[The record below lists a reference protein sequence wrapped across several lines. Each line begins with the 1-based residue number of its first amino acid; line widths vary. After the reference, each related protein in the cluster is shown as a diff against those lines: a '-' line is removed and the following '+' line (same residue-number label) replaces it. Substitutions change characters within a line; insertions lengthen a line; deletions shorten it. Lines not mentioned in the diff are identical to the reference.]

1 MIDERSESI
10 IDSEGDCLITKGELK
25 MHNFSK
31 LKAIG
36 CIAGFRG
43 TRTSRS
49 LVNHALYEAGIH
61 NITAPKPEVWETIR
75 LSLADCLSGIQWVV
89 KDWKNLV
96 IEDLN
101 DFRSN
106 GFLVNRVVKSKNAI
120 DRTPMLRVSPM
131 VGGHLPYHITF
142 EEGMPPGPIGGAE
155 NAVRD
160 AVKEK
165 FRRTLISNRDTET
178 MTGTAVGKLLR
189 EVVDHLGAY
198 KMGGQNYWIPPDKM
212 DTWERVSKELRH
224 HVNVRCYKLD
234 STSPETLSSIR
245 EAVMEDINKRAEE
258 IKEDIASGSLSKI
271 ALETRKTRA
280 KDLQAEIAKL
290 EVHFGET
297 LDFVRSKV
305 SVANQGLASSQSMMD
320 DDDIFKVD
328 L

>member
-1 MIDERSESI
+1 LLASVALGLTGHWLTTHCMKPISTPSRHQA
-10 IDSEGDCLITKGELK
+10 LK
-25 MHNFSK
+25 S
-31 LKAIG
+31 G
-36 CIAGFRG
+36 
-43 TRTSRS
+43 
-49 LVNHALYEAGIH
+49 
-61 NITAPKPEVWETIR
+61 R
-75 LSLADCLSGIQWVV
+75 LSDYVV
-89 KDWKNLV
+89 RDWKNLV
-96 IEDLN
+96 IEDLD

-106 GFLVNRVVKSKNAI
+106 GFLITRVVKSKSVI
-120 DRTPMLRVSPM
+120 DRTPVLRVSPM
-131 VGGHLPYHITF
+131 VGGITPYHLTF
-142 EEGMPPGPIGGAE
+142 EGVMPPGPIGGVE
-155 NAVRD
+155 NQRREE
-160 AVKEK
+160 VKDK
-165 FRRTLISNRDTET
+165 FKRAFTANRESET

-189 EVVDHLGAY
+189 QVVDHLGAY

-212 DTWERVSKELRH
+212 DIWEKVSKELRH

-234 STSPETLSSIR
+234 ATSPETLSSIR

-258 IKEDIASGSLSKI
+258 IEEDIASGSLSKI

-290 EVHFGET
+290 EEHFGET

>member
-1 MIDERSESI
+1 M
-10 IDSEGDCLITKGELK
+10 TKGELR

-43 TRTSRS
+43 TRTGRS
-49 LVNHALYEAGIH
+49 LVNHALYEARIYT
-61 NITAPKPEVWETIR
+61 ITAPEPEVWETIR
-75 LSLADCLSGIQWVV
+75 LSLADCLRSIQFVV
-89 KDWKNLV
+89 RDWKNLV
-96 IEDLN
+96 IEDLS

-106 GFLVNRVVKSKNAI
+106 GFMVTRVVKSKSVIN
-120 DRTPMLRVSPM
+120 RTPMLRVSPM
-131 VGGHLPYHITF
+131 VGATSPYHLTF
-142 EEGMPPGPIGGAE
+142 EEGMPPGPIGGVE
-155 NAVRD
+155 SCQRGE
-160 AVKEK
+160 VKDK
-165 FRRTLISNRDTET
+165 FKRLFISNRDSET

-189 EVVDHLGAY
+189 QVVDHLGAY
-198 KMGGQNYWIPPDKM
+198 RMGGQNYWIPPDKM
-212 DTWERVSKELRH
+212 DIWERVSKELRH

-245 EAVMEDINKRAEE
+245 EAVMEDINKRVEE

-280 KDLQAEIAKL
+280 KDLQAEITKL
-290 EVHFGET
+290 EEHFGET